1 LIELKKST
9 GKEGGKVL
17 AEKREAERK
26 VLTYYL
32 KIYNKNNDEL
42 LGRLGDISR
51 KGFLLISDNKLP
63 VEEKYDLK
71 LELPDTFPDADHLE
85 FQAKSVWSKQDVN
98 PDFFAAGFRF
108 TRISPGSKKIIDELV
123 DLLGL

>member
-1 LIELKKST
+1 M
-9 GKEGGKVL
+9 

-26 VLTYYL
+26 VLTYYF
-32 KIYNKNNDEL
+32 KVFHKNNDEL

-51 KGFLLISDNKLP
+51 KGFLLISDDKIPNGK
-63 VEEKYDLK
+63 KFDLK
-71 LELPDTFPDADHLE
+71 LELPDTFPDADQIE

-108 TRISPGSKKIIDELV
+108 TRISPGSKKIIEELM
-123 DLLGL
+123 DILGL